1 MRQRDVP
8 IKTYK
13 ENFKGT
19 VSFIHPEPETGK
31 MSIAFQIMTP
41 GVNFDLSHA
50 GKGPSE
56 GWFFFSCYNTE
67 QAYSLL
73 EVNASQ
79 RDKDFIM
86 AVNWKLAEQ
95 YAKEGKGKRVP
106 GKHHSNWWNHKT
118 HSTETTVTRKCCSW
132 TPRSSPR
139 TCCTSC
145 PAPRARTAATWT
157 PRANTSWAAASWPR

>member
-1 MRQRDVP
+1 MGDEAQRDVP
-8 IKTYK
+8 INTYK

-19 VSFIHPEPETGK
+19 ISFIHPEPETGK
-31 MSIAFQIMTP
+31 MSIAFQIKTP

-79 RDKDFIM
+79 KDKDFVM
-86 AVNWKLAEQ
+86 AVNWKMAEQ
-95 YAKEGKGKRVP
+95 LAKDGKGKRVP
-106 GKHHSNWWNHKT
+106 GKHHSNWWNEET
-118 HSTETTVTRKCCSW
+118 HSTRDHCVR
-132 TPRSSPR
+132 
-139 TCCTSC
+139 
-145 PAPRARTAATWT
+145 
-157 PRANTSWAAASWPR
+157 